1 MLVHNTAYCET
12 ILQNDRLILRPL
24 LIGDATAISCI
35 RSDEQV
41 NKYIDRASQ
50 LSEVG
55 AKDFI
60 LKIQKGYEIR
70 QWFYWAIFLKS
81 ELQIVGTICLFHI
94 DEIEN
99 TAELGYELSSNYHRC
114 GIIKEAMK
122 EVLKFAKS
130 ISISKLYAYT
140 KPDNIASVKLL
151 EVFQFSIDELKIDA
165 NQRNVVFSKN
175 LH

>member
-70 QWFYWAIFLKS
+70 QWFYWAIFWVRYKSWGVIRKVILLKKK
-81 ELQIVGTICLFHI
+81 
-94 DEIEN
+94 
-99 TAELGYELSSNYHRC
+99 LS
-114 GIIKEAMK
+114 K
-122 EVLKFAKS
+122 
-130 ISISKLYAYT
+130 
-140 KPDNIASVKLL
+140 
-151 EVFQFSIDELKIDA
+151 Q
-165 NQRNVVFSKN
+165 
-175 LH
+175 